1 MTDFNSIKQQEAAIQ
16 QKWKEEGVNST
27 HETGEQKSY
36 ILGMFPYPSGN
47 AHMGHALVYSISD
60 TLARLERFTGKD
72 VLHPIGWD
80 AFGLPAEN
88 AAIKNNV
95 HPQQWTQKNIEKMRD
110 EQIGPMGFSFDLD
123 REIVTASPEYYK
135 WTQWLI
141 LKLYENNLL
150 YRADEWVNW
159 DPVDKT
165 VLANEQVIDG
175 KGWRSGAPIQRKKM
189 EQWFVRI
196 TDYAEDLWNGLDEL
210 QWSPQAKAMQRNWIG
225 RMEGIDLRFAAKNKK
240 IDLTTFLQNPEYAF
254 GISALYVAPEHDL
267 ADTLT
272 VKTQKDAVKKYT
284 ESAVLK
290 GSTERV
296 SQSELSPVFTGTY
309 VMHPLT
315 KRQIPVYVSDHILPT
330 DGTGIVAAIPALSEK
345 DAAFARREGLEF
357 APTLLDNE
365 GKLLHSWLVNGKSCD
380 EARKIISDYVENKN
394 IGERKVRYKL
404 KDWSISRQRFWGC
417 PIPFVK
423 DAKGNF
429 APVSEQELPVLLPK
443 EMDFEL
449 AKGRSPL
456 TVDKSFFEYT
466 NPKTGEKGTRETDT
480 LDTFMCSA
488 WYIWRFLD
496 PHNDKQAWDPQ
507 KAKKWMPIDYY
518 VGGLEH
524 ANQHMI
530 YLRFMSHF
538 LYKLGLTPVKEP
550 VKNFLDNGIV
560 KLGGHKM
567 SKSLGNVVRPD
578 EMIEKYG
585 ADALRLY
592 LLSDK
597 PFQLDTE
604 WSETGLQSKKK
615 FLGSLVGM
623 YKTLKPHKDEP
634 IIAENLSQKDKFMLA
649 ELHHTAKDVR
659 REIEENQSFHVA
671 IAKIYK
677 FANVLAKNR
686 EQINENSDSGKA
698 QRLAMK
704 EFLKIIGV
712 FTPHTADSLWR
723 ECFNENRSIFT
734 EKWPEIDKSLMDF
747 RTNEIAIPLTV
758 NGKKKCELS
767 VDAEASNEE
776 IEKNIYQ
783 SEDQKIQSYRS
794 SLGENVKVIVIR
806 DKKTLLPRLIN
817 LCQKTR
823 D

>member
-1 MTDFNSIKQQEAAIQ
+1 MAEAMNIRQQEEEIQ
-16 QKWKEEGVNST
+16 RKWKEEGVDT
-27 HETGEQKSY
+27 TRETSGQKSY

-60 TLARLERFTGKD
+60 TLARLERFMGKD

-95 HPQQWTQKNIEKMRD
+95 HPEKWTQKNIEKMRD

-210 QWSPQAKAMQRNWIG
+210 NWSSQAIAMQRNWIG
-225 RMEGIDLRFAAKNKK
+225 RMEGVDLHFSDDEQKFNM
-240 IDLTTFLQNPEYAF
+240 TTFIQNPEFVF

-267 ADTLT
+267 ADLLT
-272 VKTQKDAVKKYT
+272 VPSQKDAMDEYIKK
-284 ESAVLK
+284 ALLK
-290 GSTERV
+290 SSTERV
-296 SQSELSPVFTGTY
+296 SQADLSSVFTGSY
-309 VMHPLT
+309 VIHPLT
-315 KRQIPVYVSDHILPT
+315 RKQIPVFVSDHIMPT
-330 DGTGIVAAIPALSEK
+330 EGTGIVACIPAINEK
-345 DAAFARREGLEF
+345 DAAFAQKRN
-357 APTLLDNE
+357 LDYLP
-365 GKLLHSWLVNGKSCD
+365 KLVDGEDKMIHSWLLNGKTSNQ
-380 EARKIISDYVENKN
+380 AREFISDYMEKKN
-394 IGERKVRYKL
+394 IGERKIRYKL

-423 DAKGNF
+423 DSSGNF
-429 APVSEQELPVLLPK
+429 KPVQEDELPVRLPK
-443 EMDFEL
+443 EMNFEL

-456 TVDKSFFEYT
+456 TVDESFLNYK
-466 NPKTGEKGTRETDT
+466 NPQTGEICTRETDT

-488 WYIWRFLD
+488 WYVWRFLD
-496 PHNDKQAWDPQ
+496 PHNDEQPWNPQ

-604 WSETGLQSKKK
+604 WSETGLQAKKK

-623 YKTLKPHKDEP
+623 YRTVKPREDES
-634 IIAENLSQKDKFMLA
+634 IVAENLSQKDKFLLA

-659 REIEENQSFHVA
+659 REIEDNQSFHVA

-686 EQINENSDSGKA
+686 DKINEDSESGKV

-704 EFLKIIGV
+704 EFLKVIGV
-712 FTPHTADSLWR
+712 FTPHTADTLWR
-723 ECFNENRSIFT
+723 ECFAQKRSIFT
-734 EKWPEIDKSLMDF
+734 DKWPEIESSLIDF

-767 VDAEASNEE
+767 VDAEASNED
-776 IEKNIYQ
+776 IERTI
-783 SEDQKIQSYRS
+783 SESRDQKIQSYRS
-794 SLGENVKVIVIR
+794 SLGEDVKVIVIR

-817 LCQKTR
+817 LCRKTR

>member
-1 MTDFNSIKQQEAAIQ
+1 MVNFENMKQMEEAIQ
-16 QKWKEEGVNST
+16 KKWKAEGVDKT
-27 HETGEQKSY
+27 HETSEQKSY
-36 ILGMFPYPSGN
+36 VLGMFPYPSGN

-95 HPQQWTQKNIEKMRD
+95 HPEEWTRKNIEKMRD
-110 EQIGPMGFSFDLD
+110 DQIGPMGFSFDLD
-123 REIVTASPEYYK
+123 REIVTASPEYYR

-159 DPVDKT
+159 DPVDQT

-210 QWSPQAKAMQRNWIG
+210 NWSSQAKGMQRNWIG
-225 RMEGIDLRFAAKNKK
+225 RMEGVDLHFSDTENK
-240 IDLTTFLQNPEYAF
+240 INLTTFIQNPEYMC
-254 GISALYVAPEHDL
+254 GIAAIYVAPEHDL
-267 ADTLT
+267 ADSLT
-272 VKTQKDAVKKYT
+272 VQSQKDAMQKYIN
-284 ESAVLK
+284 SAVLRN
-290 GSTERV
+290 STERV
-296 SQSELSPVFTGTY
+296 SQESLSPMFTGSY
-309 VMHPLT
+309 VMHPIT
-315 KRQIPVYVSDHILPT
+315 KRQIPVFVSDHILPS
-330 DGTGIVAAIPALSEK
+330 DGTGIAVAIPAVNEK
-345 DAAFARREGLEF
+345 DAVFAQSRHLEY
-357 APTLLDNE
+357 PEKLIDKD
-365 GKLLHSWLVNGKSCD
+365 GKMINSWLISGKSQ
-380 EARKIISDYVENKN
+380 EAARKLITDYIEQKN

-423 DAKGNF
+423 DNAGNF
-429 APVSEQELPVLLPK
+429 KPVSEQELPVLLPK
-443 EMDFEL
+443 EMNFEL

-456 TVDKSFFEYT
+456 TVDKSFLQYE
-466 NPKTGEKGTRETDT
+466 NPQTGEKGTRETDT

-488 WYIWRFLD
+488 WYVWRFLD
-496 PHNDKQAWDPQ
+496 PHNSQKPWDPQ

-518 VGGLEH
+518 IGGLEH

-530 YLRFMSHF
+530 YFRFMSHF

-550 VKNFLDNGIV
+550 VKNFLDNGII

-604 WSETGLQSKKK
+604 WNEEGLQAKRR
-615 FLGSLVGM
+615 FLVSLANM
-623 YKTLKPHKDEP
+623 YKSVRSHKDEP
-634 IIAENLSQKDKFMLA
+634 LVAENLNKKDKIL
-649 ELHHTAKDVR
+649 LGQLNTTAKEVR
-659 REIEENQSFHVA
+659 NEIENNQSFHVA

-677 FANVLAKNR
+677 FANLLTKNKD
-686 EQINENSDSGKA
+686 QINENSESGKA
-698 QRLAMK
+698 QRYAMK
-704 EFLKIIGV
+704 EFLKVIGI
-712 FTPHTADSLWR
+712 FTPHISDTLWR
-723 ECFNENRSIFT
+723 ECFRQEKSIFT
-734 EKWPEIDKSLMDF
+734 EKWPNLDTTLVESKTD
-747 RTNEIAIPLTV
+747 EIAIPLTV
-758 NGKKKCELS
+758 NGKKKYELS
-767 VDAEASNEE
+767 IDASASNEE
-776 IEKNIYQ
+776 IEKAI
-783 SEDQKIQSYRS
+783 SESQDKKVQSYRE
-794 SLGENVKVIVIR
+794 SLGENVKVLIIR

-823 D
+823 

>member
-1 MTDFNSIKQQEAAIQ
+1 MDYKNTKQMEEAIQ
-16 QKWKEEGVNST
+16 KKWKEEGIDAA
-27 HETGEQKSY
+27 HETSEEKSY
-36 ILGMFPYPSGN
+36 VLGMFPYPSGN

-95 HPQQWTQKNIEKMRD
+95 HPAEWTRKNIEKMRD
-110 EQIGPMGFSFDLD
+110 EQIGPMGFSFDLN

-159 DPVDKT
+159 DPVDQT
-165 VLANEQVIDG
+165 VLANEQVVDG

-210 QWSPQAKAMQRNWIG
+210 DWSSQAKAMQRNWIG
-225 RMEGIDLRFAAKNKK
+225 RMEGVDLHFSDVDKGVE
-240 IDLTTFLQNPEYAF
+240 LTTFMQNPEYLC
-254 GISALYVAPEHDL
+254 GIAALYIAPEHDL
-267 ADTLT
+267 VDTLT
-272 VKTQKDAVKKYT
+272 KPSQKEAMQKYVGA
-284 ESAVLK
+284 AVLK
-290 GSTERV
+290 NSTERV
-296 SQSELSPVFTGTY
+296 SQENLSPVFTGSY
-309 VMHPLT
+309 VTHPVT
-315 KRQIPVYVSDHILPT
+315 KQPIPIFVSDHILPS
-330 DGTGIVAAIPALSEK
+330 DGTGIATAIPAINNK
-345 DAAFARREGLEF
+345 DAVFAQRNQLKY
-357 APTLLDNE
+357 PDKLLDE
-365 GKLLHSWLVNGKSCD
+365 GGMLINSWLISGKEPK
-380 EARKIISDYVENKN
+380 EARKIITNYIEQKN

-423 DAKGNF
+423 DSVGNF
-429 APVSEQELPVLLPK
+429 KPVSEQELPVLLPK
-443 EMDFEL
+443 EMNFKL

-456 TVDKSFFEYT
+456 TVDKSFLQYT
-466 NPKTGEKGTRETDT
+466 NPQTGEKGTRETDT

-488 WYIWRFLD
+488 WYVWRFLD
-496 PHNDKQAWDPQ
+496 PHNSEKPWDPQ

-518 VGGLEH
+518 IGGLEH

-530 YLRFMSHF
+530 YFRFMSHF

-550 VKNFLDNGIV
+550 VKKFLDNGII
-560 KLGGHKM
+560 KMGGHKM

-578 EMIEKYG
+578 EMINKYG

-597 PFQLDTE
+597 PFQLDKE
-604 WSETGLQSKKK
+604 WSEDGLQAKKS
-615 FLGSLVGM
+615 FLTSLANM
-623 YKTLKPHKDEP
+623 YKTVESHDDEP
-634 IIAENLSQKDKFMLA
+634 LIAENLSKKDKIILSQ
-649 ELHHTAKDVR
+649 LDNTAKEVHY
-659 REIEENQSFHVA
+659 EIEENQSFHVA

-677 FANVLAKNR
+677 FANLLTSNR
-686 EQINENSDSGKA
+686 AQINEDTESGKA
-698 QRLAMK
+698 QRYAMK
-704 EFLKIIGV
+704 EFLKIMSV
-712 FTPHTADSLWR
+712 FTPHISDTLWR
-723 ECFNENRSIFT
+723 ECFKEKRSIFT
-734 EKWPEIDKSLMDF
+734 EKWPNLDTTLIEYKTDEL
-747 RTNEIAIPLTV
+747 AIPLTV
-758 NGKKKCELS
+758 NGKKKYELAIEAS
-767 VDAEASNEE
+767 ASNEE
-776 IEKNIYQ
+776 IEKTITESQ
-783 SEDQKIQSYRS
+783 DQKVQSCREAV
-794 SLGENVKVIVIR
+794 GKDMKIIIIR

-817 LCQKTR
+817 ICQKTR
-823 D
+823 

>member
-1 MTDFNSIKQQEAAIQ
+1 MGDFDNIKQQEEAIQ
-16 QKWKEEGVNST
+16 RKWKEEGVDATQETNSP
-27 HETGEQKSY
+27 KAY
-36 ILGMFPYPSGN
+36 VLGMFPYPSGN

-60 TLARLERFTGKD
+60 ALARLERFTGKD

-95 HPQQWTQKNIEKMRD
+95 HPEKWTQRNIEKMRD
-110 EQIGPMGFSFDLD
+110 DQIGPMGFSFDLN

-210 QWSPQAKAMQRNWIG
+210 HWSPQAKAMQRNWIG
-225 RMEGIDLRFAAKNKK
+225 RMEGIDLRFAVAGKD
-240 IDLTTFLQNPEYAF
+240 IDLTTFMQNPEFAF
-254 GISALYVAPEHDL
+254 GVSALYVAPEHDL
-267 ADTLT
+267 ANSLLT
-272 VKTQKDAVKKYT
+272 ESQKDAAKQYI

-296 SQSELSPVFTGTY
+296 SQSELSPIFTGSY
-309 VMHPLT
+309 VTHPLT
-315 KRQIPVYVSDHILPT
+315 KQQIPVFISDHILPT
-330 DGTGIVAAIPALSEK
+330 DGTGIAVCLPALSEK
-345 DAAFARREGLEF
+345 DAAFAKREGLEYS
-357 APTLLDNE
+357 PKLLDDE
-365 GKLLHSWLVNGKSCD
+365 GKLCHSWLVNGKPCD
-380 EARKIISDYVENKN
+380 EAREIISDYVEKKN

-423 DAKGNF
+423 YGKGNF
-429 APVSEQELPVLLPK
+429 APVSEQELPVRLPK

-449 AKGRSPL
+449 AQGRSPL
-456 TVDKSFFEYT
+456 TVDKSFLEYK
-466 NPKTGEKGTRETDT
+466 NPTTGEKGTRETDT

-496 PHNDKQAWDPQ
+496 PHNDKQPWDPQ
-507 KAKKWMPIDYY
+507 KAKKWMPVDYY

-604 WSETGLQSKKK
+604 WSESGLQAKKK

-623 YKTLKPHKDEP
+623 YRTLKPHNDEP
-634 IIAENLSQKDKFMLA
+634 ITPENLSQKDMFLLA

-677 FANVLAKNR
+677 FANILAKNK
-686 EQINENSDSGKA
+686 EQINEDSESGKA

-704 EFLKIIGV
+704 EFLKVIGI
-712 FTPHTADSLWR
+712 FTPHMSDTLWR
-723 ECFNENRSIFT
+723 ECFNEEHSVFT

-747 RTNEIAIPLTV
+747 RTNVIAIPLTV

-776 IEKNIYQ
+776 IEKTISQ

-806 DKKTLLPRLIN
+806 DKKTQLPRLIN